1 MSAVWNYFKVNE
13 DDKTK
18 ADCKLCSAKLSRGG
32 SKGSAFN
39 TSNLI
44 KHLKSQ
50 HDNEYKEFTHASKP
64 TQPTLQQTLAR
75 REKMSRDN
83 PRAVKITQAIIEY
96 IALSDQ
102 PLSEVENV
110 GFMRLLHVLEPRYDV
125 PSRRYMTDT
134 ELPKLHDSV
143 KKHIHSLLQA
153 SSSFSFTTDIWT
165 SSVSPVSLISLTSQ
179 WIDESFMPQ
188 RAILHAKQFR
198 GSHTSQ
204 AIAHVFEEMLQTWGI
219 PKTSVHVVLRDNAK
233 NMIKAMNDA
242 GLPSLPC
249 VAHTLQLA
257 VHEGL
262 LAQRSIADAIAV
274 GRKIV
279 GHFKHSALAYSLLED
294 IQGQLNQPIKRLQQ
308 DVQTRW
314 NSTYYMLQSLI
325 EQKRVLGVYQSAD
338 RAAFFC
344 PSPTR
349 VRQSSNRTRPE
360 PDRVYVSEH
369 ELPNYLTAHQWALM
383 EKTVAILAPFEELTK
398 KVSSYDALASDVIP
412 AVTVLV
418 RLLNRETDEDQGVK
432 TMKATLLAA
441 VKKRFSDVETNPLY
455 FISTILDPRYK
466 DRFFS
471 NNTAPEAKLHLKQE
485 LQMMSRAEAEGSR
498 AEAAEPPAKLFKAQA
513 STSSSLDT
521 VFEEIAKEQPQA
533 AQPLAAGAAIEL
545 DTYLAEA
552 PSPRED
558 SPLKYW
564 GVNKIRFPTLAKM
577 AHKYLSAPCSSV
589 ESERLF
595 SSVSHIIDEKRN
607 RLTAD
612 NAEKLLFLKKNL
624 PLTFSK

>member
-50 HDNEYKEFTHASKP
+50 HDNEYKEFTQAPKP
-64 TQPTLQQTLAR
+64 TQLTLQQTLAR

-110 GFMRLLHVLEPRYDV
+110 GFLHLLHVLEPRYDV

-143 KKHIHSLLQA
+143 KKHIHSLLQT
-153 SSSFSFTTDIWT
+153 SSAFSFTTDIWT

-179 WIDESFMPQ
+179 WIDESFTPQ
-188 RAILHAKQFR
+188 RAILHVKQLR
-198 GSHTSQ
+198 GLHTSQ
-204 AIAHVFEEMLQTWGI
+204 AIVHVFEEMLQTWGI

-262 LAQRSIADAIAV
+262 LAQRSTADAIAV

-279 GHFKHSALAYSLLED
+279 GHFKHSALAYSRLED

-308 DVQTRW
+308 DVQTCW

-325 EQKRVLGVYQSAD
+325 EQKRVLGVY
-338 RAAFFC
+338 
-344 PSPTR
+344 
-349 VRQSSNRTRPE
+349 
-360 PDRVYVSEH
+360 VSEH
-369 ELPNYLTAHQWALM
+369 ELPVSPLTNGLLS
-383 EKTVAILAPFEELTK
+383 VAILAPFEELTK

-418 RLLNRETDEDQGVK
+418 RLLNRETDEDHGVK

-498 AEAAEPPAKLFKAQA
+498 AEAAEPPAKLFLKAQA

-545 DTYLAEA
+545 DTYLGEA

-595 SSVSHIIDEKRN
+595 SSVSHIIDENRN

-612 NAEKLLFLKKNL
+612 NAEKLLFLKKK
-624 PLTFSK
+624 PATHFF

>member
-1 MSAVWNYFKVNE
+1 
-13 DDKTK
+13 
-18 ADCKLCSAKLSRGG
+18 
-32 SKGSAFN
+32 
-39 TSNLI
+39 
-44 KHLKSQ
+44 
-50 HDNEYKEFTHASKP
+50 
-64 TQPTLQQTLAR
+64 
-75 REKMSRDN
+75 
-83 PRAVKITQAIIEY
+83 
-96 IALSDQ
+96 
-102 PLSEVENV
+102 
-110 GFMRLLHVLEPRYDV
+110 
-125 PSRRYMTDT
+125 
-134 ELPKLHDSV
+134 
-143 KKHIHSLLQA
+143 
-153 SSSFSFTTDIWT
+153 
-165 SSVSPVSLISLTSQ
+165 
-179 WIDESFMPQ
+179 
-188 RAILHAKQFR
+188 
-198 GSHTSQ
+198 
-204 AIAHVFEEMLQTWGI
+204 MLQTWGI

-233 NMIKAMNDA
+233 NMIKAMNDT

-257 VHEGL
+257 VHKGL
-262 LAQRSIADAIAV
+262 LARRNIADAIAV

-279 GHFKHSALAYSLLED
+279 GHFKHSALAYSRLED
-294 IQGQLNQPIKRLQQ
+294 IQGQLSQPIKRLQQ

-325 EQKRVLGVYQSAD
+325 EQKRVLGVY
-338 RAAFFC
+338 
-344 PSPTR
+344 
-349 VRQSSNRTRPE
+349 
-360 PDRVYVSEH
+360 VSEH
-369 ELPNYLTAHQWALM
+369 ELP
-383 EKTVAILAPFEELTK
+383 TVAILAPFEELTK
-398 KVSSYDALASDVIP
+398 KVSSYDTLASDVIP

-418 RLLNRETDEDQGVK
+418 RLLNRETDEDHGVK

-498 AEAAEPPAKLFKAQA
+498 AEAAEPPAKLFLKAQA

-521 VFEEIAKEQPQA
+521 VFDEIAKEQPQA

-545 DTYLAEA
+545 DTYLGEA

-595 SSVSHIIDEKRN
+595 SSVSHIIDENRN

-612 NAEKLLFLKKNL
+612 NAEKLLFLKNL
-624 PLTFSK
+624 PLTFSN

>member
-1 MSAVWNYFKVNE
+1 
-13 DDKTK
+13 
-18 ADCKLCSAKLSRGG
+18 
-32 SKGSAFN
+32 
-39 TSNLI
+39 
-44 KHLKSQ
+44 
-50 HDNEYKEFTHASKP
+50 
-64 TQPTLQQTLAR
+64 
-75 REKMSRDN
+75 
-83 PRAVKITQAIIEY
+83 
-96 IALSDQ
+96 
-102 PLSEVENV
+102 
-110 GFMRLLHVLEPRYDV
+110 
-125 PSRRYMTDT
+125 
-134 ELPKLHDSV
+134 
-143 KKHIHSLLQA
+143 
-153 SSSFSFTTDIWT
+153 
-165 SSVSPVSLISLTSQ
+165 
-179 WIDESFMPQ
+179 
-188 RAILHAKQFR
+188 
-198 GSHTSQ
+198 
-204 AIAHVFEEMLQTWGI
+204 
-219 PKTSVHVVLRDNAK
+219 
-233 NMIKAMNDA
+233 MIKAMNDA

-257 VHEGL
+257 FHEGL

-279 GHFKHSALAYSLLED
+279 GHFKHSTLAYSRLED

-308 DVQTRW
+308 DVQMHW

-325 EQKRVLGVYQSAD
+325 QQKRVLG
-338 RAAFFC
+338 
-344 PSPTR
+344 
-349 VRQSSNRTRPE
+349 
-360 PDRVYVSEH
+360 VYVSEH
-369 ELPNYLTAHQWALM
+369 ELPDYLTAHQWALM
-383 EKTVAILAPFEELTK
+383 ETTVAILTPFEELTK

-418 RLLNRETDEDQGVK
+418 RLLNRETDEDHGVK

-441 VKKRFSDVETNPLY
+441 VKKRFSDVETNPLC

-498 AEAAEPPAKLFKAQA
+498 AEAAEPPAKLFLKAQT

-521 VFEEIAKEQPQA
+521 VFEEVTKEQPQA

-545 DTYLAEA
+545 DTYLGEA

-564 GVNKIRFPTLAKM
+564 GVNKIRFPTLAKV
-577 AHKYLSAPCSSV
+577 ARKYLSAPCSSV

-595 SSVSHIIDEKRN
+595 TSVSHIIDENRN

-612 NAEKLLFLKKNL
+612 NAEKLLYFKKK
-624 PLTFSK
+624 PATHFF

>member
-1 MSAVWNYFKVNE
+1 
-13 DDKTK
+13 
-18 ADCKLCSAKLSRGG
+18 
-32 SKGSAFN
+32 
-39 TSNLI
+39 
-44 KHLKSQ
+44 
-50 HDNEYKEFTHASKP
+50 
-64 TQPTLQQTLAR
+64 
-75 REKMSRDN
+75 
-83 PRAVKITQAIIEY
+83 
-96 IALSDQ
+96 
-102 PLSEVENV
+102 
-110 GFMRLLHVLEPRYDV
+110 
-125 PSRRYMTDT
+125 
-134 ELPKLHDSV
+134 
-143 KKHIHSLLQA
+143 
-153 SSSFSFTTDIWT
+153 
-165 SSVSPVSLISLTSQ
+165 
-179 WIDESFMPQ
+179 
-188 RAILHAKQFR
+188 
-198 GSHTSQ
+198 
-204 AIAHVFEEMLQTWGI
+204 MLQTWGI
-219 PKTSVHVVLRDNAK
+219 PKTSVHVVLCDNAK

-249 VAHTLQLA
+249 FAHTLQLA

-279 GHFKHSALAYSLLED
+279 GHFKHSVLAYSRLED

-325 EQKRVLGVYQSAD
+325 EQKRVLGCL
-338 RAAFFC
+338 C
-344 PSPTR
+344 PSMNSLT
-349 VRQSSNRTRPE
+349 
-360 PDRVYVSEH
+360 VSPLTNGLLLRRL
-369 ELPNYLTAHQWALM
+369 LPYSP
-383 EKTVAILAPFEELTK
+383 PFEELTK

-412 AVTVLV
+412 AVAVLV
-418 RLLNRETDEDQGVK
+418 RLLNRETDEDHGVK
-432 TMKATLLAA
+432 TMKATLLTA
-441 VKKRFSDVETNPLY
+441 VKKLFSDVETNPLY

-471 NNTAPEAKLHLKQE
+471 TNTASEDKLHLKQE
-485 LQMMSRAEAEGSR
+485 LQMMSRAESEGSR
-498 AEAAEPPAKLFKAQA
+498 TEAAEPPAKLFLKAQA

-521 VFEEIAKEQPQA
+521 VFEEIAMEQAQA

-545 DTYLAEA
+545 DTYLGEA

-577 AHKYLSAPCSSV
+577 ARKYLSAPCSSV

-595 SSVSHIIDEKRN
+595 SSVSHIIDENRN

-612 NAEKLLFLKKNL
+612 NAEKLLFLKKKL

>member
-1 MSAVWNYFKVNE
+1 MFMLLVFIFVLCKGPGCSSERGEGEVRRDMSAVWNYFKVNE

-50 HDNEYKEFTHASKP
+50 HDNEYKEFTLAPKP

-96 IALSDQ
+96 TALSDQ

-110 GFMRLLHVLEPRYDV
+110 GFLRLLHVLEPRYDV

-143 KKHIHSLLQA
+143 KKHIHSLLQT
-153 SSSFSFTTDIWT
+153 SSAFSFTTDIWT

-179 WIDESFMPQ
+179 WIDESFTPQ
-188 RAILHAKQFR
+188 RAILHVKQFR

-204 AIAHVFEEMLQTWGI
+204 AIVHVFEEMLQTWGI
-219 PKTSVHVVLRDNAK
+219 PKTLVHVVLRDNAK

-279 GHFKHSALAYSLLED
+279 GHFKHSALAYSRLED

-325 EQKRVLGVYQSAD
+325 EQKRVLGVY
-338 RAAFFC
+338 
-344 PSPTR
+344 
-349 VRQSSNRTRPE
+349 
-360 PDRVYVSEH
+360 VSEH
-369 ELPNYLTAHQWALM
+369 ELPDCLTAHQWALM

-418 RLLNRETDEDQGVK
+418 KSVC
-432 TMKATLLAA
+432 
-441 VKKRFSDVETNPLY
+441 Y
-455 FISTILDPRYK
+455 RYK

-498 AEAAEPPAKLFKAQA
+498 AEAAEPPAKLFLKAQA

-545 DTYLAEA
+545 DTYLGEA

-577 AHKYLSAPCSSV
+577 ARKYLSAPCSSV

-595 SSVSHIIDEKRN
+595 SSVSHIIDENRN

>member
-50 HDNEYKEFTHASKP
+50 HDNE
-64 TQPTLQQTLAR
+64 
-75 REKMSRDN
+75 DN
-83 PRAVKITQAIIEY
+83 PRAVKITQAIIKY

-110 GFMRLLHVLEPRYDV
+110 GFLCLLHVLEPRYDV

-143 KKHIHSLLQA
+143 KKHIHSLLQT
-153 SSSFSFTTDIWT
+153 SSAFSFTTDIWT

-179 WIDESFMPQ
+179 WIDESFTPQ
-188 RAILHAKQFR
+188 RAILHAKQLR

-204 AIAHVFEEMLQTWGI
+204 AIVHVFEEMLQTWGI
-219 PKTSVHVVLRDNAK
+219 PKTLVHVVLRDNAK

-274 GRKIV
+274 GQKIV
-279 GHFKHSALAYSLLED
+279 GHFKHSALAYSRLED

-325 EQKRVLGVYQSAD
+325 EQKRVLGVY
-338 RAAFFC
+338 
-344 PSPTR
+344 
-349 VRQSSNRTRPE
+349 
-360 PDRVYVSEH
+360 VSEH
-369 ELPNYLTAHQWALM
+369 ELPDCLTAHQWALM

-418 RLLNRETDEDQGVK
+418 RLLNRKTDEDHGVK

-498 AEAAEPPAKLFKAQA
+498 AEAAEPPAKLFLKAQA

-545 DTYLAEA
+545 DTYLGEA

-577 AHKYLSAPCSSV
+577 ARKYLSAPCSSV

-595 SSVSHIIDEKRN
+595 SSVSHIIDENRN

>member
-1 MSAVWNYFKVNE
+1 
-13 DDKTK
+13 
-18 ADCKLCSAKLSRGG
+18 
-32 SKGSAFN
+32 
-39 TSNLI
+39 
-44 KHLKSQ
+44 
-50 HDNEYKEFTHASKP
+50 
-64 TQPTLQQTLAR
+64 
-75 REKMSRDN
+75 
-83 PRAVKITQAIIEY
+83 
-96 IALSDQ
+96 
-102 PLSEVENV
+102 
-110 GFMRLLHVLEPRYDV
+110 
-125 PSRRYMTDT
+125 
-134 ELPKLHDSV
+134 
-143 KKHIHSLLQA
+143 
-153 SSSFSFTTDIWT
+153 
-165 SSVSPVSLISLTSQ
+165 
-179 WIDESFMPQ
+179 
-188 RAILHAKQFR
+188 
-198 GSHTSQ
+198 
-204 AIAHVFEEMLQTWGI
+204 
-219 PKTSVHVVLRDNAK
+219 
-233 NMIKAMNDA
+233 MIKAMNDA

-279 GHFKHSALAYSLLED
+279 GHFKHSALAYSRLED
-294 IQGQLNQPIKRLQQ
+294 VQGQLNQPVKRLQQ

-325 EQKRVLGVYQSAD
+325 EQKRVLGVY
-338 RAAFFC
+338 
-344 PSPTR
+344 
-349 VRQSSNRTRPE
+349 
-360 PDRVYVSEH
+360 VSEH
-369 ELPNYLTAHQWALM
+369 ELPVPDYLTAHQWALM
-383 EKTVAILAPFEELTK
+383 EKTVAIFAPFEELTK
-398 KVSSYDALASDVIP
+398 KVNSYDALASDVIP

-418 RLLNRETDEDQGVK
+418 RLLNRETDEDHGVK
-432 TMKATLLAA
+432 TIKATLLAA

-498 AEAAEPPAKLFKAQA
+498 AEAAEPPAKLFLKAQA

-545 DTYLAEA
+545 DTYLGEA
-552 PSPRED
+552 PSPRDD

-577 AHKYLSAPCSSV
+577 AQKYLSAPCSSV

-595 SSVSHIIDEKRN
+595 SSVSHIIDENRN

-612 NAEKLLFLKKNL
+612 NAEKLHFLKKNL

>member
-1 MSAVWNYFKVNE
+1 
-13 DDKTK
+13 
-18 ADCKLCSAKLSRGG
+18 
-32 SKGSAFN
+32 
-39 TSNLI
+39 
-44 KHLKSQ
+44 
-50 HDNEYKEFTHASKP
+50 
-64 TQPTLQQTLAR
+64 
-75 REKMSRDN
+75 MSRDN
-83 PRAVKITQAIIEY
+83 PRAVKITQAIIKY

-110 GFMRLLHVLEPRYDV
+110 GFLCLLHVLEPRYDV

-143 KKHIHSLLQA
+143 KKHIHSLLQT
-153 SSSFSFTTDIWT
+153 SSAFSFTTDIWT

-179 WIDESFMPQ
+179 WIDESFTPQ
-188 RAILHAKQFR
+188 RAILHAKQLR

-204 AIAHVFEEMLQTWGI
+204 AIVHVFEEMLQTWGI
-219 PKTSVHVVLRDNAK
+219 PKTLVHVVLRDNAK

-274 GRKIV
+274 GQKIV
-279 GHFKHSALAYSLLED
+279 GHFKHSALAYSRLED

-325 EQKRVLGVYQSAD
+325 EQKRVLGVY
-338 RAAFFC
+338 
-344 PSPTR
+344 
-349 VRQSSNRTRPE
+349 
-360 PDRVYVSEH
+360 VSEH
-369 ELPNYLTAHQWALM
+369 ELPDCLTAHQWALM

-418 RLLNRETDEDQGVK
+418 RLLNRKTDEDHGVK

-498 AEAAEPPAKLFKAQA
+498 AEAAEPPAKLFLKAQA

-545 DTYLAEA
+545 DTYLGEA

-577 AHKYLSAPCSSV
+577 ARKYLSAPCSSV

-595 SSVSHIIDEKRN
+595 SSVSHIIDENRN

>member
-1 MSAVWNYFKVNE
+1 MHRYRYRYRYLVSASIPHFLKYSYSLKVPRYQGPIPRSERGEGEARRNMSAVWNYFKVNE

-18 ADCKLCSAKLSRGG
+18 ADCKLGG
-32 SKGSAFN
+32 SKGCAFN

-110 GFMRLLHVLEPRYDV
+110 GFLRLLHVLEPRYDV
-125 PSRRYMTDT
+125 PGRRYMTDT

-143 KKHIHSLLQA
+143 KKHIHSLLQT
-153 SSSFSFTTDIWT
+153 SSVFSFTTDIWT
-165 SSVSPVSLISLTSQ
+165 SSVSPVSLISLTCQ
-179 WIDESFMPQ
+179 WIDESFTPQ
-188 RAILHAKQFR
+188 RAVLHAKQFR

-279 GHFKHSALAYSLLED
+279 GHFKHSALAYSRLED

-325 EQKRVLGVYQSAD
+325 EQK
-338 RAAFFC
+338 
-344 PSPTR
+344 
-349 VRQSSNRTRPE
+349 
-360 PDRVYVSEH
+360 
-369 ELPNYLTAHQWALM
+369 
-383 EKTVAILAPFEELTK
+383 
-398 KVSSYDALASDVIP
+398 
-412 AVTVLV
+412 
-418 RLLNRETDEDQGVK
+418 
-432 TMKATLLAA
+432 
-441 VKKRFSDVETNPLY
+441 
-455 FISTILDPRYK
+455 
-466 DRFFS
+466 
-471 NNTAPEAKLHLKQE
+471 
-485 LQMMSRAEAEGSR
+485 
-498 AEAAEPPAKLFKAQA
+498 
-513 STSSSLDT
+513 
-521 VFEEIAKEQPQA
+521 
-533 AQPLAAGAAIEL
+533 
-545 DTYLAEA
+545 
-552 PSPRED
+552 
-558 SPLKYW
+558 
-564 GVNKIRFPTLAKM
+564 
-577 AHKYLSAPCSSV
+577 
-589 ESERLF
+589 
-595 SSVSHIIDEKRN
+595 
-607 RLTAD
+607 
-612 NAEKLLFLKKNL
+612 
-624 PLTFSK
+624 

>member
-50 HDNEYKEFTHASKP
+50 HDNEYKEFTHASKS
-64 TQPTLQQTLAR
+64 TQPTLQQTLVR

-110 GFMRLLHVLEPRYDV
+110 GFLRLLHVLEPRYDV

-153 SSSFSFTTDIWT
+153 SSAFSFTTDIWT

-179 WIDESFMPQ
+179 WIDESFTPQ

-279 GHFKHSALAYSLLED
+279 GHFKHSALAYSRLED

-308 DVQTRW
+308 DVQTHW

-325 EQKRVLGVYQSAD
+325 EQKRVLGVY
-338 RAAFFC
+338 
-344 PSPTR
+344 
-349 VRQSSNRTRPE
+349 
-360 PDRVYVSEH
+360 VSEH
-369 ELPNYLTAHQWALM
+369 ELPDYLTAHQWALM

-418 RLLNRETDEDQGVK
+418 RLLNRETDEDHGVK

-545 DTYLAEA
+545 VTYLGEA

-577 AHKYLSAPCSSV
+577 AQKYLSAPCSTV

-595 SSVSHIIDEKRN
+595 SSVSHIIDENRN

>member
-18 ADCKLCSAKLSRGG
+18 ADCKLCSAKLSRRG

-64 TQPTLQQTLAR
+64 TQPTLQKTLAR
-75 REKMSRDN
+75 RDNMSRDN

-110 GFMRLLHVLEPRYDV
+110 GFLRLLHVLEPRYDV

-143 KKHIHSLLQA
+143 QKHIHSLLQA
-153 SSSFSFTTDIWT
+153 SSAFSFTTDIWT
-165 SSVSPVSLISLTSQ
+165 SSVSPVSLISLTCQ
-179 WIDESFMPQ
+179 WIDESFTPQ

-198 GSHTSQ
+198 GSHTGQ
-204 AIAHVFEEMLQTWGI
+204 AIAQVFEEMLQTWGI

-279 GHFKHSALAYSLLED
+279 SHFKHSALAYSRLAD
-294 IQGQLNQPIKRLQQ
+294 IKGQLNQPIKRLQQ
-308 DVQTRW
+308 D
-314 NSTYYMLQSLI
+314 
-325 EQKRVLGVYQSAD
+325 QKRVLGVY
-338 RAAFFC
+338 
-344 PSPTR
+344 
-349 VRQSSNRTRPE
+349 
-360 PDRVYVSEH
+360 VSDH
-369 ELPNYLTAHQWALM
+369 ELPDYLTAHQWALM
-383 EKTVAILAPFEELTK
+383 EKTVAILAPFAELTK
-398 KVSSYDALASDVIP
+398 KVSSYDALVSDVIP
-412 AVTVLV
+412 AVTVL
-418 RLLNRETDEDQGVK
+418 
-432 TMKATLLAA
+432 
-441 VKKRFSDVETNPLY
+441 

-485 LQMMSRAEAEGSR
+485 LQMMSRAEAEGSQ
-498 AEAAEPPAKLFKAQA
+498 AEAAEPPAKLFLKAQA
-513 STSSSLDT
+513 STSSCLDT

-533 AQPLAAGAAIEL
+533 AQPLAAGASIEL
-545 DTYLAEA
+545 DTYLGEA
-552 PSPRED
+552 PSLRED

-595 SSVSHIIDEKRN
+595 SSVSHIIDENRN
-607 RLTAD
+607 RLNAD
-612 NAEKLLFLKKNL
+612 NAEKLLFFKKKNL

>member
-50 HDNEYKEFTHASKP
+50 HDNEYKEFTHTSKP

-83 PRAVKITQAIIEY
+83 PHAVKITQAIIEY

-125 PSRRYMTDT
+125 PSHRYMTDT
-134 ELPKLHDSV
+134 ELPKLNDSV

-165 SSVSPVSLISLTSQ
+165 SSVSPVPLISLTSQ

-233 NMIKAMNDA
+233 NMIKAMNNA
-242 GLPSLPC
+242 GLP
-249 VAHTLQLA
+249 T
-257 VHEGL
+257 
-262 LAQRSIADAIAV
+262 
-274 GRKIV
+274 
-279 GHFKHSALAYSLLED
+279 YSLLED
-294 IQGQLNQPIKRLQQ
+294 IQGQLNQPLKRLQQ

-325 EQKRVLGVYQSAD
+325 EQKRVLG
-338 RAAFFC
+338 
-344 PSPTR
+344 
-349 VRQSSNRTRPE
+349 
-360 PDRVYVSEH
+360 VYVSEH

-564 GVNKIRFPTLAKM
+564 GVNKIRFPTLA
-577 AHKYLSAPCSSV
+577 
-589 ESERLF
+589 
-595 SSVSHIIDEKRN
+595 
-607 RLTAD
+607 
-612 NAEKLLFLKKNL
+612 
-624 PLTFSK
+624 

>member
-1 MSAVWNYFKVNE
+1 
-13 DDKTK
+13 
-18 ADCKLCSAKLSRGG
+18 
-32 SKGSAFN
+32 
-39 TSNLI
+39 
-44 KHLKSQ
+44 
-50 HDNEYKEFTHASKP
+50 
-64 TQPTLQQTLAR
+64 
-75 REKMSRDN
+75 MSRDN

-110 GFMRLLHVLEPRYDV
+110 GFLHLLHVLEPRYDV

-143 KKHIHSLLQA
+143 
-153 SSSFSFTTDIWT
+153 
-165 SSVSPVSLISLTSQ
+165 LTSQ
-179 WIDESFMPQ
+179 WIDESFTPQ

-233 NMIKAMNDA
+233 NM
-242 GLPSLPC
+242 S
-249 VAHTLQLA
+249 
-257 VHEGL
+257 
-262 LAQRSIADAIAV
+262 R
-274 GRKIV
+274 
-279 GHFKHSALAYSLLED
+279 LED

-325 EQKRVLGVYQSAD
+325 EQKRVLGVY
-338 RAAFFC
+338 
-344 PSPTR
+344 
-349 VRQSSNRTRPE
+349 
-360 PDRVYVSEH
+360 VSEH
-369 ELPNYLTAHQWALM
+369 ELPDYLTAHQWALM

-398 KVSSYDALASDVIP
+398 KVSSYDALASDVVP

-418 RLLNRETDEDQGVK
+418 RLLNRETDEDHGVK

-498 AEAAEPPAKLFKAQA
+498 AEAAEPPAKLFLKAQA

-545 DTYLAEA
+545 DTYLGEA
-552 PSPRED
+552 PIPRED

-564 GVNKIRFPTLAKM
+564 GVNKISDEES
-577 AHKYLSAPCSSV
+577 YQQNIEEDV
-589 ESERLF
+589 EDKE
-595 SSVSHIIDEKRN
+595 N
-607 RLTAD
+607 
-612 NAEKLLFLKKNL
+612 
-624 PLTFSK
+624 